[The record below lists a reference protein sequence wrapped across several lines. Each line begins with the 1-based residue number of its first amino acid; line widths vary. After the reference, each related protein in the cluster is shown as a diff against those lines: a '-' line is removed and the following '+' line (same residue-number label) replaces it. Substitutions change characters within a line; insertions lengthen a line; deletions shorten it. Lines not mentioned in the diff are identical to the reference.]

1 MLCYARTLRNVSEIC
16 GVTRA
21 RNFGSLGK
29 GKSYAEYCMEE
40 NGLGDSGL
48 SLHTRAG
55 AKLHSIVYN
64 WRPTDTDNAG
74 NGVYMSYNVR
84 AKTKWHVA

>member
-1 MLCYARTLRNVSEIC
+1 
-16 GVTRA
+16 
-21 RNFGSLGK
+21 
-29 GKSYAEYCMEE
+29 MED
-40 NGLGDSGL
+40 NGRGDSGL

-55 AKLHSIVYN
+55 AKLHSIVHD

-84 AKTKWHVA
+84 TKAK

>member
-1 MLCYARTLRNVSEIC
+1 
-16 GVTRA
+16 
-21 RNFGSLGK
+21 
-29 GKSYAEYCMEE
+29 MEE

-55 AKLHSIVYN
+55 AKLHSIVHN